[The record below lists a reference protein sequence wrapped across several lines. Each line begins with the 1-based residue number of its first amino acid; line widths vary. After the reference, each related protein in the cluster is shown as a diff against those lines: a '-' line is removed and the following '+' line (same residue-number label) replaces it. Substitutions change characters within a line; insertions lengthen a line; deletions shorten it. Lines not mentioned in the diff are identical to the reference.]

1 MFEDVTEEFSDMTA
15 VLQHF
20 ESWRNRDM
28 GSYKDTYF
36 SLCLPKVRLPH
47 SILDANQILF
57 PKGKLHFI
65 IIIGFVLNL

>member
-1 MFEDVTEEFSDMTA
+1 MFEDVTEEFSDMSA

-36 SLCLPKVRLPH
+36 SLCLPKVRLPNL
-47 SILDANQILF
+47 ILDANITLS
-57 PKGKLHFI
+57 KTGNCI
-65 IIIGFVLNL
+65 S